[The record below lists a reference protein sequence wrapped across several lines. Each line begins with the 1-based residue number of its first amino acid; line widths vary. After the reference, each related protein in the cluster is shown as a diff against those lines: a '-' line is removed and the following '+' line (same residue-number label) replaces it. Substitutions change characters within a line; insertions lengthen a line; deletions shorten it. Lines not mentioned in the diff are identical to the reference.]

1 MSNSFCPKEFWNY
14 NYCNNIEVNDKNL
27 AGYKIKGKLTEEL
40 QALYSTYLKSAIH
53 PSLLK
58 VFQKLDEEEEIE
70 KEKEKLLNSPIPKKE
85 PEKKQIISK
94 KLLEKEEIKSPMNV
108 NKEDEESDE
117 EEEEIEE
124 KVIKEIIF
132 NSIRIDQNTLK
143 FLFLILPHTP
153 IVSLKASSNSL
164 TLKNFNLL
172 IDSLIH
178 KPNNI
183 YSFRFEW
190 NDYLINEEN
199 NNQKMIFSEMN
210 LDQPIPSEIN
220 FMKNLKLLFAPD
232 IKDCKLE
239 AISLRGCFLGN
250 QLMNELLP
258 LLKDNQNLLVLNLYK
273 NNLSNDCLKNL
284 GEMFLYNRKLKEINL
299 GGNIFN
305 DETIEYL
312 KNYIGIYELNN
323 EEYEKM
329 LKLIEEKNQIL
340 EANKKIN
347 KNVKAKILPKEV
359 PFVDEIKDEV
369 ISEEIV
375 KHYKIRNDTI
385 QKIDFMNNPNMT
397 QKSFNNLLYLIDNTT
412 NLILYLDLRK
422 YDKDCV
428 LKMID
433 INGPYCNRIYLYK

>member
-70 KEKEKLLNSPIPKKE
+70 KEKEKLNSPIPKKE